1 MSALFSR
8 RPRRYLR
15 GFGLIAALACLSS
28 CSILPKE
35 TLEVYQLPPSSI
47 GIATGADRLPWT
59 LHISKADSSRVT
71 DSQRVLI
78 LNHDNRISTYKSVRW
93 SDPPPVLLRNHIA
106 TAFRAD
112 GRLSLVSDNNP
123 NLARDLEL
131 SGDLVAFHVEYS
143 NGMPVA
149 IIRFYAVLAH
159 PARNR
164 SIAARGF
171 ESRQPVKGRGM
182 PEVVAAFGRGADD
195 VAREIIDWTIRHG
208 GSIQAGQGD
217 SSASALGTNAP
228 KEKPGGETDAA
239 ARP

>member
-1 MSALFSR
+1 MMNWMPEPCWKQA
-8 RPRRYLR
+8 
-15 GFGLIAALACLSS
+15 GLAAALVLLSS
-28 CSILPKE
+28 CAILPKE

-47 GIATGADRLPWT
+47 TIATAADRLPLT

-78 LNHDNRISTYKSVRW
+78 LNKDNRVSAYKSARW

-106 TAFRAD
+106 SAFRAD

-131 SGDLVAFHVEYS
+131 SGDLGAFHVEYS
-143 NGMPVA
+143 GGMPVA
-149 IIRFYAVLAH
+149 IIRFYAILAH

-171 ESRQPVKGRGM
+171 ESRQPVKGKGM
-182 PEVVAAFGRGADD
+182 PEVVAAFGKGADD
-195 VAREIIDWTIRHG
+195 VARQIIDWTIQHG
-208 GSIQAGQGD
+208 
-217 SSASALGTNAP
+217 SALQADQA
-228 KEKPGGETDAA
+228 DAA
-239 ARP
+239 ASAGKTNPPEAKP

>member
-1 MSALFSR
+1 MSALLSR
-8 RPRRYLR
+8 RPHRYFR
-15 GFGLIAALACLSS
+15 GFGFVAALACLSS

-35 TLEVYQLPPSSI
+35 TLDVYQLAPLSI
-47 GIATGADRLPWT
+47 AIAAGADPLPWT

-143 NGMPVA
+143 DGMPVA

-164 SIAARGF
+164 SIAARSF
-171 ESRQPVKGRGM
+171 ESRQPVKSKGM
-182 PEVVAAFGRGADD
+182 PEVVAAFGKGADD
-195 VAREIIDWTIRHG
+195 VAREIIEWTMQHG
-208 GSIQAGQGD
+208 SAIQANQAD
-217 SSASALGTNAP
+217 TAASATVRMNSSA
-228 KEKPGGETDAA
+228 EKP
-239 ARP
+239 

>member
-1 MSALFSR
+1 MSALLSR
-8 RPRRYLR
+8 RLPRHLR

-47 GIATGADRLPWT
+47 AIAAGADRLPWT
-59 LHISKADSSRVT
+59 LHVLKADSSRVT

-78 LNHDNRISTYKSVRW
+78 LNQDNRISAYKSVRW

-106 TAFRAD
+106 SAFRAD

-131 SGDLVAFHVEYS
+131 SGDLGAFHVEYS
-143 NGMPVA
+143 GGMPVA
-149 IIRFYAVLAH
+149 IIRFYAILAH

-171 ESRQPVKGRGM
+171 ESRQPVKGKGM
-182 PEVVAAFGRGADD
+182 PEVVAAFGKGADD
-195 VAREIIDWTIRHG
+195 VARQIIDWTIQHG
-208 GSIQAGQGD
+208 
-217 SSASALGTNAP
+217 SALQADQA
-228 KEKPGGETDAA
+228 DAA
-239 ARP
+239 ASAGKTNPPEAKP